1 VMDFSH
7 VVASG
12 GDPVDFVARFGLR
25 IAHVHIRDATP
36 GNINVSVGNGHV
48 DFARGIK
55 ELATAGYAGHY
66 ALELETRDLTHY
78 QRPEAA
84 AKAGDV
90 ISNLI

>member
-1 VMDFSH
+1 MDFSH

-12 GDPVDFVARFGLR
+12 GDPVDFVARFGPR

-55 ELATAGYAGHY
+55 ELTAAGYGGHY
-66 ALELETRDLTHY
+66 ALELETRDITDD

-84 AKAGDV
+84 AKAGEV
-90 ISNLI
+90 ISALL